1 MANKWQK
8 PELIILYR
16 ALPEEAILLHCK
28 HKDDTPAHPAAFH
41 DNCNSSD
48 LDLTCSACSSNA
60 NRS

>member
-16 ALPEEAILLHCK
+16 ARPEEAILTHCK
-28 HKDDTPAHPAAFH
+28 HKNVPATQPIDTHDD
-41 DNCNSSD
+41 CNEV
-48 LDLTCSACSSNA
+48 CNACQSNA